1 MKIDTFKVERWM
13 NDFEERAVYNLA
25 ETCIDS
31 LSLKELL
38 KLCKKEPED
47 YLMELSETRLAYSHI
62 FGSPK
67 LREGI
72 SSLYKKLAPENVVPT
87 HGAVGANNMIITTLI
102 SREDN
107 MVCVLPTYQQHYSIP
122 ASIGAEVRILKL
134 TMENDYLPD
143 LDELRSMVD
152 KNTKMITINNPNNP
166 TGSLIP
172 SAMLKEIAEI
182 ARSVDAYLLSDE
194 VYRSISEDGSY
205 MPSVLDV
212 YEKGISVGS
221 MSKSFSLAGLRMGWI
236 ASNDPEVIEQ
246 VKERRD
252 YDTISCGVLDDKLA
266 ALALENKEAIIE
278 RNRKIVLKNRK
289 ILDEWVN
296 ETPEVRYLRPVAGTT
311 ALVYYDKDIPSYDLC
326 KKLIETKGVLFTP
339 GSCFE
344 MEGAVRVGYAFDSKT
359 LREGLDKFTEF
370 LSHDNMIIKKTVAG
384 VLHYED
390 SL

>member
-1 MKIDTFKVERWM
+1 
-13 NDFEERAVYNLA
+13 
-25 ETCIDS
+25 
-31 LSLKELL
+31 
-38 KLCKKEPED
+38 
-47 YLMELSETRLAYSHI
+47 
-62 FGSPK
+62 
-67 LREGI
+67 
-72 SSLYKKLAPENVVPT
+72 
-87 HGAVGANNMIITTLI
+87 MIITTLI

-172 SAMLKEIAEI
+172 VDMLKEIAQI
-182 ARSVDAYLLSDE
+182 AKSVGAYLLSDE

-212 YEKGISVGS
+212 YKKGISVGS

-236 ASNDPEVIEQ
+236 ASNAPEVIEQ

-266 ALALENKEAIIE
+266 ALALANKEAIIE
-278 RNRKIVLKNRK
+278 RNRNIVLKNRT

-311 ALVYYDKDIPSYDLC
+311 ALVYYDRDIPSYDLC

-344 MEGAVRVGYAFDSKT
+344 MEGAVRIGYAFDSKT

-370 LSHDNMIIKKTVAG
+370 LRQ
-384 VLHYED
+384 E
-390 SL
+390 

>member
-13 NDFEERAVYNLA
+13 NDFEERAVYNLG

-38 KLCKKEPED
+38 KLCKKEQGE
-47 YLMELSETRLAYSHI
+47 YLEELAETRLAYSHI

-72 SSLYKKLAPENVVPT
+72 SSLYMNLNPENVVPT
-87 HGAVGANNMIITTLI
+87 HGAVGANNMIITTMI

-122 ASIGAEVRILKL
+122 ASIGADVRILKL
-134 TMENDYLPD
+134 KMENDYLPD
-143 LDELRSMVD
+143 LNELRSLVD

-172 SAMLKEIAEI
+172 DGMLKEIAEI
-182 ARSVDAYLLSDE
+182 AKSVDAYLLSDE
-194 VYRSISEDGSY
+194 VYRSVSEDGSY
-205 MPSVLDV
+205 MLSVLDV

-236 ASNDPEVIEQ
+236 AANDPKIIDQ

-266 ALALENKEAIIE
+266 ALALANKEAIIE
-278 RNRKIVLKNRK
+278 RNRGIVLKNRE
-289 ILDEWVN
+289 ILDAWVK

-311 ALVYYDKDIPSYDLC
+311 ALVYYDKDISSYDLC
-326 KKLIETKGVLFTP
+326 KKLIEQKGVLFTP

-344 MEGAVRVGYAFDSKT
+344 MEGAVRIGYAFDSEA

-370 LSHDNMIIKKTVAG
+370 LREM
-384 VLHYED
+384 
-390 SL
+390 

>member
-13 NDFEERAVYNLA
+13 NDFEERAVFNLA

-31 LSLKELL
+31 LTLKELL
-38 KLCKKEPED
+38 QLCKKEQKE
-47 YLMELSETRLAYSHI
+47 YLIELAETRLSYSHI

-67 LREGI
+67 LRQGI
-72 SSLYKKLAPENVVPT
+72 SSLYKNLNPENIIPT

-172 SAMLKEIAEI
+172 VDMLKEIAQI
-182 ARSVDAYLLSDE
+182 AKSVGAYLLSDE

-212 YEKGISVGS
+212 YKKGISVGS

-236 ASNDPEVIEQ
+236 ASNAPEVIEQ
-246 VKERRD
+246 VKERRA
-252 YDTISCGVLDDKLA
+252 S
-266 ALALENKEAIIE
+266 
-278 RNRKIVLKNRK
+278 
-289 ILDEWVN
+289 
-296 ETPEVRYLRPVAGTT
+296 
-311 ALVYYDKDIPSYDLC
+311 S
-326 KKLIETKGVLFTP
+326 
-339 GSCFE
+339 
-344 MEGAVRVGYAFDSKT
+344 RVMASWG
-359 LREGLDKFTEF
+359 
-370 LSHDNMIIKKTVAG
+370 
-384 VLHYED
+384 
-390 SL
+390 

>member
-13 NDFEERAVYNLA
+13 NDFEERAVFNLA

-31 LSLKELL
+31 LTLKELL
-38 KLCKKEPED
+38 QLCKKEQKE
-47 YLMELSETRLAYSHI
+47 YLIELAETRLSYSHI
-62 FGSPK
+62 FGSLK
-67 LREGI
+67 LRHGI
-72 SSLYKKLAPENVVPT
+72 SSLYKNLNPENIIPT

-172 SAMLKEIAEI
+172 VDMLKEIAQI
-182 ARSVDAYLLSDE
+182 AKSVGAYLLSDE

-212 YEKGISVGS
+212 YKKGISVGS

-236 ASNDPEVIEQ
+236 ASNAPEVIEQ

-266 ALALENKEAIIE
+266 ALALANKEAIIE
-278 RNRKIVLKNRK
+278 RNRNIVLKNRT

-296 ETPEVRYLRPVAGTT
+296 ETPEVRYLRPAAGTT
-311 ALVYYDKDIPSYDLC
+311 ALVYYDRDIPSYDLC

-344 MEGAVRVGYAFDSKT
+344 IEGAVRIGYAFDSET
-359 LREGLDKFTEF
+359 LREGLDKFAEF
-370 LSHDNMIIKKTVAG
+370 LRQ
-384 VLHYED
+384 E
-390 SL
+390 